1 MRLGAAKNGKLTPSV
16 LAASHGGS
24 PKRFHFLNAEWFGTI
39 LAVTETRN
47 GGSGR
52 STVRPNS
59 RGQQRSRYPA
69 LNRTGLLHR
78 TQKMTNGPVG
88 CARPLS
94 PRHFVGGA
102 EVDPLVDTDTDHITS
117 RIGKA
122 MIDLRCVGSRAR
134 HREDR
139 SIPEE
144 MLESTRHGP
153 CKIIHARRIVRIWR
167 RWKEREPVRITD
179 CLRIAIVVPFLNR
192 SNWPPEIPIPFGAP
206 SSDERIG

>member
-1 MRLGAAKNGKLTPSV
+1 MAK
-16 LAASHGGS
+16 
-24 PKRFHFLNAEWFGTI
+24 
-39 LAVTETRN
+39 
-47 GGSGR
+47 
-52 STVRPNS
+52 
-59 RGQQRSRYPA
+59 
-69 LNRTGLLHR
+69 
-78 TQKMTNGPVG
+78 GPVG
-88 CARPLS
+88 CGRPLS

-102 EVDPLVDTDTDHITS
+102 EVDSLIDTDTDDITS

-153 CKIIHARRIVRIWR
+153 CKISRARGIVRIWR

-179 CLRIAIVVPFLNR
+179 CSRIAIVVPFLNR
-192 SNWPPEIPIPFGAP
+192 SNWPPEIPIPFAAP